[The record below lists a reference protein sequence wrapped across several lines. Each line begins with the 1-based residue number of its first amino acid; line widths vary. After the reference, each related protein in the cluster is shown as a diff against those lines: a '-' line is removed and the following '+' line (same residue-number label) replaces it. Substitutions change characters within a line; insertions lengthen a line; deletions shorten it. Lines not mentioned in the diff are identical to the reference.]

1 MGLRSALSA
10 WYIFD
15 CKDVRHL
22 GEYDLGPRQT
32 RTEKADARKQGVET
46 ESQIISQEVY
56 EQVEQTKFIP
66 IVCEFKNDG
75 TPYFPIFLQ
84 SRIW

>member
-1 MGLRSALSA
+1 MN
-10 WYIFD
+10 
-15 CKDVRHL
+15 
-22 GEYDLGPRQT
+22 
-32 RTEKADARKQGVET
+32 EKADARKQEVGT

-75 TPYFPIFLQ
+75 TPHLPIFL
-84 SRIW
+84 